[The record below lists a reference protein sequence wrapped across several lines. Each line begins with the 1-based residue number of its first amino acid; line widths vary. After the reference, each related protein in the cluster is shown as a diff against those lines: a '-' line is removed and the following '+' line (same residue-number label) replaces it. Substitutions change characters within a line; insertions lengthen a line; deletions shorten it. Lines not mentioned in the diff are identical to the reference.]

1 MKLLRYLRD
10 AAVFAP
16 CYLLLDWVSYIH
28 PLGPFNITPWNPQPA
43 LAIAWML
50 LGGLVHAPAVF
61 ATILLADLVV
71 RSVPLGVSLVTALV
85 LSAGYAG
92 LAYGLRVLLRPRPDL
107 HSLRQLTLFIALVIP
122 GSALIAAG
130 FVGVLFA
137 LGSLG
142 PADALPAWLRFW
154 VGDAV
159 GVLVTAPLLL
169 VVADGAGRRS
179 FAAMARRWE
188 TYAQIALLAATLWL
202 IFAGLGGDPSH
213 HFYLVFLPLI
223 WIAIRHGLGGA
234 IAAVGVVQL
243 GVVLGIHRHPIQGL
257 PIIELQALVAALTL
271 TALYLGV
278 MMDERQRATEGLKQS
293 LRLATAGEMA
303 GAIAHEVNQP
313 LTALTNYAR
322 SSQMLLAAGRTDEL
336 MGVIER
342 MLAEAQRA
350 SEVVRRLRDFFRE
363 GRTRLE
369 RVPVVELLESARRDA
384 QDSRIGSF
392 AVSGDSGLPYVLV
405 DRLQIELV
413 LRNLIRNA
421 AEAMD
426 GAPGASRIDVSAQC
440 DDAAHVRIVVRD
452 NGPGISAARRAKVFE
467 PFVSGKPTGMGLGLA
482 VSRAIAEAHG
492 GSLDAMPGGHGEFHL
507 VLPVEAAHA

>member
-71 RSVPLGVSLVTALV
+71 RSVPLGASLLTALV
-85 LSAGYAG
+85 LTAGYAA
-92 LAYGLRVLLRPRPDL
+92 LAYGLRVLLRPRPGL
-107 HSLRQLTLFIALVIP
+107 QSLRQLTLFIALVIP
-122 GSALIAAG
+122 ATALIAAA
-130 FVGVLFA
+130 FIGVLYT
-137 LGSLG
+137 LGSL
-142 PADALPAWLRFW
+142 AQTDALPAWLRFW

-179 FAAMARRWE
+179 FAAMAVRWE
-188 TYAQIALLAATLWL
+188 TYLQLALLAATLWL
-202 IFAGLGGDPSH
+202 IFGGLGGDPSH

-234 IAAVGVVQL
+234 IAAVGVVQI

-322 SSQMLLAAGRTDEL
+322 SGQMLLAAGRTAEL
-336 MGVIER
+336 AGVIER
-342 MLAEAQRA
+342 MLTEAQRA

-369 RVPVVELLESARRDA
+369 RVAVAELLESARRDA
-384 QDSRIGSF
+384 HDPRIGIF
-392 AVSGDSGLPYVLV
+392 AAGDAGLPYVLV

-421 AEAMD
+421 AEAID
-426 GAPGASRIDVSAQC
+426 GAPGAGRIDLSARC
-440 DDAAHVRIVVRD
+440 DDTDHVRIVVRD
-452 NGPGISAARRAKVFE
+452 SGPGIPAARRAQVFE

-492 GSLDAMPGGHGEFHL
+492 GSLDALPGAHGEFHL
-507 VLPVEAAHA
+507 VLPVEAANA

>member
-16 CYLLLDWVSYIH
+16 CYLLLDWVSYIY
-28 PLGPFNITPWNPQPA
+28 PLGAFNITPWNPQPA

-50 LGGLVHAPAVF
+50 LGGLVHAPVVF
-61 ATILLADLVV
+61 ATIFLADVLV
-71 RSVPLGVSLVTALV
+71 RNVPYGITLLTALT
-85 LSAGYAG
+85 LTAGYAG
-92 LAYGLRVLLRPRPDL
+92 IADVLRLLLRPKPSL
-107 HSLRQLTLFIALVIP
+107 HSLRQLTLFVAVVIP
-122 GSALIAAG
+122 GSAIVAAG
-130 FVGVLFA
+130 FVGILYA
-137 LGSLG
+137 AGPLGDS
-142 PADALPAWLRFW
+142 AAFPAWVRFW

-169 VVADGAGRRS
+169 VVADAGGRSS
-179 FAAMARRWE
+179 FAALARRWD
-188 TYAQIALLAATLWL
+188 TYLQIGLLAATLWL

-223 WIAIRHGLGGA
+223 WMALRHGLGGA
-234 IAAVGVVQL
+234 IVAVGMVQI
-243 GVVLGIHRHPIQGL
+243 GVVLGIHHHPVQNL

-278 MMDERQRATEGLKQS
+278 MTDERSRATEGLKQS
-293 LRLATAGEMA
+293 LRLATAGEMT

-322 SSQMLLAAGRTDEL
+322 SAQMLAAAGRSAEL
-336 MGVIER
+336 SVVMEKILG
-342 MLAEAQRA
+342 EAQRA

-369 RVPVVELLESARRDA
+369 RVPVAELLESVRRQARLDA
-384 QDSRIGSF
+384 LTVNGE
-392 AVSGDSGLPYVLV
+392 ANLPDLLV

-413 LRNLIRNA
+413 LRNLISNA
-421 AEAMD
+421 AEAID
-426 GAPGASRIDVSAQC
+426 ASAGAGAIELSAHRQ
-440 DDAAHVRIVVRD
+440 DPQHVRIMVSD
-452 NGPGISAARRAKVFE
+452 TGPGVPAASRERVFE
-467 PFVSGKPTGMGLGLA
+467 PFFSGKPTGMGLGLA

-492 GSLDAMPGGHGEFHL
+492 GTLEAMPGPHGVFRL
-507 VLPVEAAHA
+507 VLPVEAANG